1 MFNKNQKK
9 FNEEEVKTLVSE
21 LTTMNIMMD
30 RLTRAV
36 EENRREIKNI
46 QTQINDKVREE
57 LDTTQRRYITMLEG
71 KLIQFDQ
78 EADKLKTDKEI
89 EYQRLHGYFY
99 SRGRSN

>member
-21 LTTMNIMMD
+21 LTTMNIMID

-36 EENRREIKNI
+36 EDNKREIRNI

-71 KLIQFDQ
+71 KLIQFDE
-78 EADKLKTDKEI
+78 EAAKIKGEREI
-89 EYQRLHGYFY
+89 ERLRLNGYFY
-99 SRGRSN
+99 SGGRP